1 MMEEWDEDLE
11 VYCDDEGEEGVYIKL
26 HGGACCGIKHIHSMG
41 DGPDEV
47 LSARL
52 ELTGTN
58 TSYGRIATKGVN
70 DAHADT
76 YPEDF
81 FYPSA
86 PKETRLARL
95 ERILAFLKKERPNGI
110 VEIVI
115 TTSQH
120 LWYSPLE
127 RLGFVRVTEAIN
139 SNTGNRIVVFHL
151 AY

>member
-1 MMEEWDEDLE
+1 
-11 VYCDDEGEEGVYIKL
+11 
-26 HGGACCGIKHIHSMG
+26 MG

-58 TSYGRIATKGVN
+58 TSFGRHSTSGGVN

-81 FYPSA
+81 FFEAA

-95 ERILAFLKKERPNGI
+95 ERILTFLKAKRPHGI

-120 LWYSPLE
+120 LWYAPLE